1 LPKSPSAGEHE
12 KKEGLVRSQRVLITG
27 GAGFIG
33 SHLADAL
40 LAEGYR
46 VRILDALVPQVH
58 GPKRERPGYLNPDA
72 ELLVGDVGAA
82 TTIKQALKDVEA
94 VVHFAAAVGVGQS
107 MYEIAS
113 YVAANTQATA
123 NLLQILTE
131 GGPRVRKLVVASS
144 MSIYGEG
151 AYRCVRCGPCLPPP
165 RSPDRLESKQWE
177 MACPTCG
184 TSAEPL
190 PTAEGK
196 PLAPTSIYA
205 ITKRDQEEMC
215 LCVGQAYGIP
225 TVALRFFNV
234 YGERQA
240 LSNPYTGV
248 AAIFSSRLLNDQP
261 PLIYEDGAQSR
272 DFTHV
277 SDIVQATLLAIRR
290 SEADYQALNVGT
302 GQATTVSR
310 VAEVLAHSLGKRIT
324 PQILQTSRA
333 GDIRH
338 CVADISK
345 IRKTLGFQ
353 PSVSFPDGMGRLI
366 AWIRDQRP
374 HDGVVEANVRLQQ
387 QGLVR

>member
-1 LPKSPSAGEHE
+1 MPA
-12 KKEGLVRSQRVLITG
+12 RRVLITG

-40 LAEGYR
+40 LAEDYK

-58 GPKRERPGYLNPDA
+58 GPKREWPAYLNSGA
-72 ELLVGDVGAA
+72 ERLVGDVRNTEVLTHAL
-82 TTIKQALKDVEA
+82 TDVDTI
-94 VVHFAAAVGVGQS
+94 VHFAAAVGVGQS
-107 MYEIAS
+107 MYEIAA

-123 NLLQILTE
+123 NLLQILSE
-131 GGPRVRKLVVASS
+131 GKHGVQKLVVASS

-151 AYRCVRCGPCLPPP
+151 AYRCARCGPCLPPP
-165 RSPDRLESKQWE
+165 RSPDRLQSKQWE

-184 TSAEPL
+184 RSAEPL

-272 DFTHV
+272 DFIHV

-290 SEADYQALNVGT
+290 SEADFQALNVGT
-302 GQATTVSR
+302 GQPTTVSR
-310 VAEVLAHSLGKRIT
+310 VAEVLAHSLGKRIP

-353 PSVSFPDGMGRLI
+353 PRVPFPDGMERLI
-366 AWIRDQRP
+366 AWIRNQRP
-374 HDGVVEANVRLQQ
+374 HDGVVQANVHLQQ
-387 QGLVR
+387 RGLVR

>member
-1 LPKSPSAGEHE
+1 MTF
-12 KKEGLVRSQRVLITG
+12 RRVLITG

-40 LAEGYR
+40 LAEGCT

-58 GPKRERPGYLNPDA
+58 GPQRVWPAYLNSGA
-72 ELLVGDVGAA
+72 ERLVGDVRDTG
-82 TTIKQALKDVEA
+82 ILKQALTDVET

-107 MYEIAS
+107 MYEIAA
-113 YVAANTQATA
+113 YVAGNTQATA
-123 NLLQILTE
+123 NLLQVLSE
-131 GGPRVRKLVVASS
+131 GEHTVRKLVVASS
-144 MSIYGEG
+144 MSVYGEG
-151 AYRCVRCGPCLPPP
+151 AYCCARCGPCMPPP

-184 TSAEPL
+184 GNAQPV
-190 PTAEGK
+190 PTPEGK
-196 PLAPTSIYA
+196 LLAPTSIYA

-261 PLIYEDGAQSR
+261 PLIYEDGRQSR
-272 DFTHV
+272 DFIHV
-277 SDIVQATLLAIRR
+277 SDIVQATLLAMQRPQ
-290 SEADYQALNVGT
+290 ADYQVFNVGT
-302 GQATTVSR
+302 GHAITVAE
-310 VAEVLAHSLGKRIT
+310 VAEVLAASLQKRIA
-324 PQILQTSRA
+324 PQFLQTFRS

-338 CVADISK
+338 CVADITR
-345 IRKTLGFQ
+345 IGKTLGYRPKVAFA
-353 PSVSFPDGMGRLI
+353 DGMSRLS
-366 AWIRDQRP
+366 AWIRNQRP
-374 HDGVVEANVRLQQ
+374 YDRVVEANAHLQKR
-387 QGLVR
+387 GLVG

>member
-1 LPKSPSAGEHE
+1 MIVASEGTGEI
-12 KKEGLVRSQRVLITG
+12 VAMTFRRVLITG

-40 LAEGYR
+40 LAEGQR

-58 GPKRERPGYLNPDA
+58 GPERKRPTYLHPDA
-72 ELLVGDVGAA
+72 QLLVGDVRDAE
-82 TTIKQALKDVEA
+82 TIKQALQDVEA

-123 NLLQILTE
+123 NLLQVLSE
-131 GGPRVRKLVVASS
+131 GRHGVRKLVVASS
-144 MSIYGEG
+144 MSVYGEG
-151 AYRCVRCGPCLPPP
+151 AYRCTRCGPCAPPL
-165 RSPDRLESKQWE
+165 RSPTQLGSKQWE
-177 MACPTCG
+177 MACPACG
-184 TSAEPL
+184 EIAVPVPTSED
-190 PTAEGK
+190 K

-240 LSNPYTGV
+240 LSNPYTGI

-261 PLIYEDGAQSR
+261 PLIYEDGRQSR

-277 SDIVQATLLAIRR
+277 SDVVQATLLSMRR
-290 SEADYQALNVGT
+290 PGADFQVFNVGT
-302 GQATTVSR
+302 GQATTVVQ
-310 VAEVLAHSLGKRIT
+310 VAEVLAASLQKRIA
-324 PQILQTSRA
+324 PQFLQTFRA

-345 IRKTLGFQ
+345 ISKTLGYRPKVAFAE
-353 PSVSFPDGMGRLI
+353 GMDRLT
-366 AWIRDQRP
+366 AWIRNQRP
-374 HDGVVEANVRLQQ
+374 HDGVTAANLQLQ
-387 QGLVR
+387 ERGLVR

>member
-1 LPKSPSAGEHE
+1 MT
-12 KKEGLVRSQRVLITG
+12 VQRVLLTG

-58 GPKRERPGYLNPDA
+58 GPQRKRPAYLATGA
-72 ELLVGDVGAA
+72 ELLVGDVQDTAMVR
-82 TTIKQALKDVEA
+82 QALEKVDA
-94 VVHFAAAVGVGQS
+94 VIHFAAAVGVGQS

-113 YVAANTQATA
+113 YVSANTQATA
-123 NLLQILTE
+123 QLLQILSQ
-131 GGPRVRKLVVASS
+131 GGHGVRKLVVASS

-151 AYRCVRCGPCLPPP
+151 AYRCTSCGPCTLPP
-165 RSPDRLESKQWE
+165 RSHSQLELKQWE
-177 MACPTCG
+177 MVCPACG
-184 TSAEPL
+184 KIAEPVAT
-190 PTAEGK
+190 PEEK

-205 ITKRDQEEMC
+205 ITKRDQEELC

-261 PLIYEDGAQSR
+261 PLIYEDGRQSR
-272 DFTHV
+272 DFVHV
-277 SDIVQATLLAIRR
+277 SDVVQATLLAMRR
-290 SEADYQALNVGT
+290 SEGNGQVFNVGT
-302 GQATTVSR
+302 GHATTV
-310 VAEVLAHSLGKRIT
+310 AEVASVLADSLEKRVE
-324 PQILQTSRA
+324 PQILHTFRV

-338 CVADISK
+338 CVADITK
-345 IRKTLGFQ
+345 IRKILGYQ
-353 PSVSFPDGMGRLI
+353 PKVAFAEGMNQLS
-366 AWIRDQRP
+366 AWIRNQQP
-374 HDGVVEANVRLQQ
+374 YDGVMEANVHLQER
-387 QGLVR
+387 GLIR

>member
-1 LPKSPSAGEHE
+1 MGSKL
-12 KKEGLVRSQRVLITG
+12 VLITG

-40 LAEGYR
+40 LAKGQR

-58 GPKRERPGYLNPDA
+58 GPERKQPTYLHPDA
-72 ELLVGDVGAA
+72 QLLVGDVRDAE
-82 TTIKQALKDVEA
+82 TIKQALQDVEA

-113 YVAANTQATA
+113 YVAANIQGTA
-123 NLLQILTE
+123 NLLQVLSE
-131 GGPRVRKLVVASS
+131 GEHRVRKLVVASS
-144 MSIYGEG
+144 MSVYGEG
-151 AYRCVRCGPCLPPP
+151 AYRCTRCGPCAPPL
-165 RSPDRLESKQWE
+165 RSPTQLGSKQWE
-177 MACPTCG
+177 MACPACG
-184 TSAEPL
+184 EIAVPVPTSED
-190 PTAEGK
+190 K

-261 PLIYEDGAQSR
+261 PLIYEDGRQSR

-277 SDIVQATLLAIRR
+277 SDIVQATLLAMQRP
-290 SEADYQALNVGT
+290 EADYQVFNVGT
-302 GQATTVSR
+302 GQSTS
-310 VAEVLAHSLGKRIT
+310 VAEVASVLARSLGKRIS
-324 PQILQTSRA
+324 PQIVHTFRS

-338 CVADISK
+338 CVADIRK
-345 IRKTLGFQ
+345 ICRTLGYEPKVRFT
-353 PSVSFPDGMGRLI
+353 DGMSRLS
-366 AWIRDQRP
+366 AWIRNQRP
-374 HDGVVEANVRLQQ
+374 YDRVVEANVRLQQ
-387 QGLVR
+387 RGLVK